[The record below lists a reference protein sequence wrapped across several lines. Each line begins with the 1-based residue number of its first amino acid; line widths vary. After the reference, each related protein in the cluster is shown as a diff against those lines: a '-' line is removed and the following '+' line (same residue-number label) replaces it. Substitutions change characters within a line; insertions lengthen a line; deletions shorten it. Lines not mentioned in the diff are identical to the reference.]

1 MDVFMLW
8 HIYEQR
14 DGTGI
19 HNEEK
24 LIGVFSSKANAREA
38 IERLKDKEGFRDL
51 PLRCFEIHQTKV
63 DQVGWKDGFV
73 TARWNETE

>member
-8 HIYEQR
+8 HVYELR
-14 DGTGI
+14 DDSGI
-19 HNEEK
+19 HEEEK
-24 LIGVFSSKANAREA
+24 LIGVFSSEANAQEA
-38 IERLKDKEGFRDL
+38 IEQGKEKEGFRDL

-73 TARWNETE
+73 TVRWNETE